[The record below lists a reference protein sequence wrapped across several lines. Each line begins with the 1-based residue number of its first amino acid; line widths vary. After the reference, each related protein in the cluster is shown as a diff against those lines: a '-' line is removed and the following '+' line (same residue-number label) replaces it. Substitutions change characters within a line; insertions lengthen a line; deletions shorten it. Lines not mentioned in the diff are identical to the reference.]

1 MTWMR
6 MGQNPLQKLTFS
18 HVEQVAF
25 SEKVLIILA
34 EKAFCRKESLER
46 R

>member
-6 MGQNPLQKLTFS
+6 MGQTLLQKLTFS

-25 SEKVLIILA
+25 LERVLIILG
-34 EKAFCRKESLER
+34 EKAFCRTESP
-46 R
+46 